1 MNKLKVFVDEK
12 GRFGNP
18 VGVVEDIYGVIESGK
33 RQAMAKDSGL
43 SEIVFIDNVEN
54 QIISIYSPTRQ
65 IPFAGH
71 AAVGTA
77 YYLRSKLN
85 NPIKQLVSM
94 GEVIKVWEESNQ
106 TWVKTATEKLP
117 KWNMLHIETV
127 EELEAIDNRQA
138 IQNHA
143 FLWTWM
149 DENKGLVRARTLA
162 PDWGITED
170 EANGSGSMLLSVK
183 LGKEL
188 IIHHGKGSVI
198 YARPNKTGIGEVGGR
213 VVYE

>member
-127 EELEAIDNRQA
+127 EE
-138 IQNHA
+138 
-143 FLWTWM
+143 
-149 DENKGLVRARTLA
+149 
-162 PDWGITED
+162 
-170 EANGSGSMLLSVK
+170 
-183 LGKEL
+183 
-188 IIHHGKGSVI
+188 
-198 YARPNKTGIGEVGGR
+198 
-213 VVYE
+213 